1 MTREGKARRRAPW
14 GTRGLVVVA
23 LVLAGVWATGLL
35 AAKPGESA
43 PAERQALVGAP
54 AESVEGGIAAEIPAD
69 YHAVA
74 YATRGL
80 DGKLSVGCTDSEEVA
95 SLLAEVKP

>member
-1 MTREGKARRRAPW
+1 MTRVGEARRRAPRVL
-14 GTRGLVVVA
+14 RGLVVSV
-23 LVLAGVWATGLL
+23 LVLAGVWVTVLL
-35 AAKPGESA
+35 AANPGESA

-54 AESVEGGIAAEIPAD
+54 AETVEGGIAAEIPAD

-95 SLLAEVKP
+95 SLLSEVTP